1 MVVPICPVPVKLTAT
16 VLLASAV
23 PLIVKVV
30 SVVIS
35 SLLEEPVSV
44 VMPDN
49 VGAEGAL
56 VSIVILKALD
66 AELVFPAESVALA
79 VML

>member
-23 PLIVKVV
+23 PLMAKVV
-30 SVVIS
+30 SLVIS

-49 VGAEGAL
+49 VGAEGTL
-56 VSIVILKALD
+56 VSIITFNALE
-66 AELVFPAESVALA
+66 AELVFPDESVPWA
-79 VML
+79 VIL